1 MGGSKSK
8 AKDAG
13 QRTHSVDDNLT
24 VAGGG
29 GSGGP
34 HLNTNPQSAAP
45 NRNPLA
51 GDGSAM
57 RGSQPSGNKPELA
70 LFGGVDTSNAAS
82 PNNRCTLSG
91 GVTTFVA
98 LYDYESRTAS
108 DLSFRKGERLQI
120 VNNIEGDWWLAR
132 SLTTGESGY
141 IPSNYVAPSDS
152 IQAEE

>member
-1 MGGSKSK
+1 MGGTKSK
-8 AKDAG
+8 PKELG
-13 QRTHSVDDNLT
+13 QRSQSLDDGT
-24 VAGGG
+24 GGHHR
-29 GSGGP
+29 SP
-34 HLNTNPQSAAP
+34 NQSAFTP
-45 NRNPLA
+45 NRSPPV
-51 GDGSAM
+51 DGT
-57 RGSQPSGNKPELA
+57 RRDTQPNIINAEQA
-70 LFGGVDTSNAAS
+70 LFGGVNSTNSITS
-82 PNNRCTLSG
+82 PHRVGTLSG

-120 VNNIEGDWWLAR
+120 VNNTEGDWWLAR